1 MSKPLQGYTLSELC
15 WRPAEHIIE
24 ALPCEALYRITRKDK
39 RYWHEVKRGM
49 RPDEEDIVA
58 IRRWLDRESG

>member
-24 ALPCEALYRITRKDK
+24 ALPCELLWRITHKDK
-39 RYWHEVKRGM
+39 CYWGEVKRGM
-49 RPDEEDIVA
+49 RPEDDEIQA
-58 IRRWLDRESG
+58 IRRWLDERS